1 MFLWEDFFE
10 YLHLR
15 SRLAIYPLFFSF
27 FLFISATGL
36 LFYVYY
42 YFIFH
47 PIVTWNGYFSNTVIA
62 LNFPSSTS
70 MNIFNKKV
78 VLIEAPFSFDYFL
91 ALDGLNVWLVWL
103 TSLLVYLSALYLLD
117 TIKLYSF
124 ISQLG
129 WIFLLAFASFQFFC
143 VPSYLWMYIFFEL
156 SLLPIFI
163 LIVFWGSN

>member
-1 MFLWEDFFE
+1 M
-10 YLHLR
+10 
-15 SRLAIYPLFFSF
+15 
-27 FLFISATGL
+27 
-36 LFYVYY
+36 
-42 YFIFH
+42 
-47 PIVTWNGYFSNTVIA
+47 TWNGYFSNTIVA
-62 LNFPSSTS
+62 LTFPTYTNGFTHNTS
-70 MNIFNKKV
+70 FALREII
-78 VLIEAPFSFDYFL
+78 LPLDYFL
-91 ALDGLNVWLVWL
+91 AIDGLNVWLVWL

-117 TIKLYSF
+117 TVRLHSF